1 VPPRKSSEVGVPIPT
16 QVSALLQDLTAA
28 LPTVLGMN
36 LVGIYL
42 YGSLTQCAF
51 DAETSDVDC
60 VAVTEHELT
69 DLEFTQL
76 DSWLA
81 RAATEN
87 AWVARLQLS
96 LLIRDEILMN
106 TTKGNCLFQLGRLT
120 RVGSD
125 GNPIIWM
132 NVLETGIVLYG
143 PPASSFVPRITAET
157 LFAAL
162 LREVGYLREAIIEKP
177 TSEWRDVPKYRAYA
191 VLTLC
196 RILYSHRH
204 GAVVSKPQAAEWAL
218 NALPDQWHNV
228 INQALEAKSSRR
240 GVELTDVARFI
251 EFVDVQLRAGT

>member
-1 VPPRKSSEVGVPIPT
+1 MPT
-16 QVSALLQDLTAA
+16 QVRALLQDLTAA

-60 VAVTEHELT
+60 VAVTERELT

-87 AWVARLQLS
+87 AWAARLQLS
-96 LLIRDEILMN
+96 ILIRDEILMN
-106 TTKGNCLFQLGRLT
+106 TTKGNCLFQ
-120 RVGSD
+120 
-125 GNPIIWM
+125 
-132 NVLETGIVLYG
+132 
-143 PPASSFVPRITAET
+143 PASSFVPRITAET

-162 LREVGYLREAIIEKP
+162 LREVEYLREEIIEKP
-177 TSEWRDVPKYRAYA
+177 NSEWRDVPKYRAYA

-218 NALPDQWHNV
+218 NALPGQWHNV
-228 INQALEAKSSRR
+228 IGQALEAKSSRR
-240 GVELTDVARFI
+240 GVRI
-251 EFVDVQLRAGT
+251 IPMP